1 MAEEA
6 KAMKSGQ
13 VASGGA
19 RMVPRGVIGAG
30 LACAL
35 LSLTACGSLLDVT
48 HPQSRCHIYGGVRS
62 DWEMVDRGEGPWR
75 KVSTQPLCAFL
86 DFPLSIVVDTAILPV
101 TALEFLLSDYSSTS
115 AEGPEGDHRCRRC
128 GDSASLRR

>member
-1 MAEEA
+1 MN
-6 KAMKSGQ
+6 SGQ
-13 VASGGA
+13 VASAGA
-19 RMVPRGVIGAG
+19 RKVPRGMIGAG
-30 LACAL
+30 LAGVL
-35 LSLTACGSLLDVT
+35 LSLTACGSFLDVT

-62 DWEMVDRGEGPWR
+62 DWEMMDRGEGPW
-75 KVSTQPLCAFL
+75 KEAPSVQPFCAIL

-101 TALEFLLSDYSSTS
+101 TTLEFLLSDYSSTS